1 MAGTQRNP
9 QEGICPLRCV
19 TGASREGSQVTRYFH
34 CLKKEPKSPWRGT
47 DSDYIPQKSAFPE
60 DALGKL
66 TQGWGTTH
74 LQTMETS
81 GSGKN
86 LRKKKKKLKR
96 SSSPSIPS
104 SARMMKGAG
113 GEFVRE
119 RRKSRGAQGG
129 RVGAG
134 ACSEPLSQAW
144 QIPSRPACLIVLD
157 VFSVPQERRAD
168 LAAPDV

>member
-86 LRKKKKKLKR
+86 LRKKKKKIKKIIESKHSQQCQDDER
-96 SSSPSIPS
+96 SGRRIRQGEEEEQGSPG
-104 SARMMKGAG
+104 RAG
-113 GEFVRE
+113 GC
-119 RRKSRGAQGG
+119 RGLL
-129 RVGAG
+129 GAAFPG
-134 ACSEPLSQAW
+134 LANSLPARLSNC
-144 QIPSRPACLIVLD
+144 P
-157 VFSVPQERRAD
+157 
-168 LAAPDV
+168 